1 MLKFLFRQS
10 KALAALST
18 LSLLAFALNQ
28 PLLALVVLFD
38 MKMAEGRIRFSLPLL
53 LLVNLGMVVFYFV
66 SNFASEYFLD
76 RFQARSQD
84 VLNRGLYRA
93 LLQKRRP
100 PEGLARIQAMYSNDI
115 PLIVDS
121 YLHGCISACYN
132 VASFVAA
139 ASIVAGLNV
148 YLLVY
153 LAVASIGILLI
164 LKWIMKEMGRRQ
176 KEYSESLGDLVQKIA
191 ETIRNLPMIHV
202 YHLQPRSLRKFEAAS
217 QASAEYRFRTGF
229 QEDSIEVVNQS
240 SATLIEI
247 GLYIVGVILILRG
260 HLTTGA
266 LLAVITSSQSVIHPI
281 YGFSRMMGKFS
292 RTRELRK
299 DLLAVLEVQESTSN
313 GVPVHSVQEI
323 AFQGYQGAYDGI
335 AVHQPV
341 KLKLRAGEKLVLVGA
356 NGSGKSTLI
365 QSLLGESDGFLGQL
379 TINGTDVRKLDRET
393 YWSRLSY
400 VPQEVVL
407 FEESLRENILLDAP
421 YEEERY
427 RKWIEILGLG
437 HLEEQKVIQESQGN
451 LSGGEKQKIL
461 LARALY
467 RESDV
472 LILDE
477 PLSAL
482 DQATADRLLQVCLQ
496 EDPRTVVMIVHG
508 MQPELEKRFDQV
520 LQLERCMPG

>member
-1 MLKFLFRQS
+1 MLKYLFSHS
-10 KALAALST
+10 KGLAAMST
-18 LSLLAFALNQ
+18 LTLLAFALNQ

-38 MKMAEGRIRFSLPLL
+38 MKMAEGAIAYSLPLL
-53 LLVNLGMVVFYFV
+53 LLVNFAMVVFYFA

-84 VLNRGLYRA
+84 VLNQGVYQA
-93 LLQKRRP
+93 LLNKRSQP
-100 PEGLARIQAMYSNDI
+100 KNLARIQAMYSNDI
-115 PLIVDS
+115 PLVVDS

-132 VASFVAA
+132 IASFVAA
-139 ASIVAGLNV
+139 ASIVAGLNI
-148 YLLVY
+148 YLLIY
-153 LAVASIGILLI
+153 LSVASVAILLI
-164 LKWIMKEMGRRQ
+164 LKRIMKEMGQRQ

-202 YHLQPRSLRKFEAAS
+202 YHLQPRSLRKFSAAS
-217 QASAEYRFRTGF
+217 AESAEYRFRTGF

-247 GLYIVGVILILRG
+247 GLYIVGVLLILRG
-260 HLTTGA
+260 RITTGA

-292 RTRELRK
+292 RTRELRREM
-299 DLLAVLEVQESTSN
+299 LEVLQEPSQSQST
-313 GVPVHSVQEI
+313 VAVDEIREI
-323 AFQGYQGAYDGI
+323 ALQSYQGAYDGV
-335 AVHQPV
+335 AVHNPV
-341 KLKLRAGEKLVLVGA
+341 QLKLQAGEKLALIGA
-356 NGSGKSTLI
+356 NGTGKSTLI
-365 QSLLGESDGFLGQL
+365 QSLLGEIDGFLGSL
-379 TINGTDVRKLDRET
+379 TINGTDIRKVDLDS
-393 YWSRLSY
+393 YWKRVAY

-421 YEEERY
+421 YDEARY
-427 RKWIEILGLG
+427 RKWVEILGLQ
-437 HLEEQKVIQESQGN
+437 HLEEQKVVSEDQGN

-482 DQATADRLLQVCLQ
+482 DAATAERVLQVCLH
-496 EDPRTVVMIVHG
+496 EDPRMLVMIVHG
-508 MQPELEKRFDQV
+508 MKPEWEARFDQV
-520 LQLERCMPG
+520 LRLERCQQK